1 MKEGAQANSQEG
13 YSSTIDLTAEEI
25 IPCEFHGVIY
35 FTLKFDIFLFFNL
48 EKILMLGK
56 TERRRGWQR
65 TRWLD
70 SIIDSLD
77 MNLSK
82 LWKIVE
88 DRGAQCAIQSIGL
101 QTSQT
106 RLVTSNTLEEEMET
120 HPSIL
125 ACRIP
130 WTKKTGGLQS
140 MGSQRVRYDWAT
152 NTHTI
157 PSLHWTRDLNNSQ
170 RQAQ

>member
-1 MKEGAQANSQEG
+1 MKEGAQASSQEG

-25 IPCEFHGVIY
+25 IPWEFHGVIY

-70 SIIDSLD
+70 SVTHSMH

-82 LWKIVE
+82 IWVMLE
-88 DRGAQCAIQSIGL
+88 DRGAWQAIRR
-101 QTSQT
+101 SQESDMT
-106 RLVTSNTLEEEMET
+106 
-120 HPSIL
+120 
-125 ACRIP
+125 
-130 WTKKTGGLQS
+130 
-140 MGSQRVRYDWAT
+140 
-152 NTHTI
+152 
-157 PSLHWTRDLNNSQ
+157 
-170 RQAQ
+170 